1 MEHNK
6 GIQREKGRAGAKHLD
21 LSEAIASN
29 QVGEAFGTSRLL
41 YSIRLARGTNP
52 RGEKYCV
59 GIIGW
64 TLRKRNALVTF
75 HNSSMSLAPMSLQL
89 ADAGVRPWK

>member
-6 GIQREKGRAGAKHLD
+6 GVQREKGRSGAKHLD

-29 QVGEAFGTSRLL
+29 QVEEAFGTLRLL
-41 YSIRLARGTNP
+41 YNIRLAGGTNP
-52 RGEKYCV
+52 GGEKYYV

-64 TLRKRNALVTF
+64 TLRKQNALVTF

-89 ADAGVRPWK
+89 ADAGVRPQK